1 MNEPSAALPE
11 GREAVA
17 PPSLWDLARTFNQIS
32 LSSFGG
38 GLSAWS
44 HEIVVLRRGWLT
56 ETEFLSALTLCRLL
70 PGANQVNVAIFVG
83 TRLRG
88 FAGALAAVGGLV
100 AVPFWIIVLL
110 IASAQKLESPALRD
124 VMAGLTAAAIALTL
138 SMVWQTGRKALQSVV
153 PFGLATLTTV
163 MSGLLRAPLW
173 LTLLVVAPLGILWAW
188 RRASPEERHPEAVH
202 PAAASPD
209 AARTEGGRPE

>member
-1 MNEPSAALPE
+1 MNEPLATAQGESPQD
-11 GREAVA
+11 VA
-17 PPSLWDLARTFNQIS
+17 PPSLWDLACTFNRIS

-44 HEIVVLRRGWLT
+44 HEIVVRRRGWLS

-88 FAGALAAVGGLV
+88 FSGALSAVAGLI
-100 AVPFWIIVLL
+100 AVPFWIIILL
-110 IASAQKLESPALRD
+110 IASAQQLDSPTLRH
-124 VMAGLTAAAIALTL
+124 VMGGLTAAAIALTL
-138 SMVWQTGRKALQSVV
+138 SMVWQTGRKPLRSAV
-153 PFGLATLTTV
+153 PFGLAALTTV
-163 MSGLLRAPLW
+163 MSGVLRAPLW

-188 RRASPEERHPEAVH
+188 RQANPEGTRPGAISPEVTRHE
-202 PAAASPD
+202 
-209 AARTEGGRPE
+209 

>member
-1 MNEPSAALPE
+1 MNEPLPAPSE
-11 GREAVA
+11 GAGNAA
-17 PPSLWDLARTFNQIS
+17 PPSLWDLARTFNLIS

-44 HEIVVLRRGWLT
+44 HEIVVRRRGWLS

-88 FAGALAAVGGLV
+88 FSGALAAVAGLI
-100 AVPFWIIVLL
+100 AVPFWIIILL
-110 IASAQKLESPALRD
+110 IASAQQLDSPTLRH
-124 VMAGLTAAAIALTL
+124 VMGGLTAAAIALTL
-138 SMVWQTGRKALQSVV
+138 SMVWQTGRKALRSAV
-153 PFGLATLTTV
+153 PFGLAALTTV
-163 MSGLLRAPLW
+163 MSGVLRAPLW

-188 RRASPEERHPEAVH
+188 RQANPEGANPEGTKPEATSPEVTRHE
-202 PAAASPD
+202 
-209 AARTEGGRPE
+209 

>member
-1 MNEPSAALPE
+1 MPPASPDD
-11 GREAVA
+11 VA
-17 PPSLWDLARTFNQIS
+17 PPSLWDLARTFNLIS

-44 HEIVVLRRGWLT
+44 HEIVVRRRGWLS

-88 FAGALAAVGGLV
+88 FTGALAAVGGLI

-110 IASAQKLESPALRD
+110 IASAQRLESPALRD

-138 SMVWQTGRKALQSVV
+138 SMVWQTGHKALESVV
-153 PFGLATLTTV
+153 PFGLAVVTTV

-173 LTLLVVAPLGILWAW
+173 LTLLVVAPLGVLWAW
-188 RRASPEERHPEAVH
+188 RRAA
-202 PAAASPD
+202 PAATGGEAALPEVANPD
-209 AARTEGGRPE
+209 AAKAKGTRHE

>member
-11 GREAVA
+11 GQKAIA

-56 ETEFLSALTLCRLL
+56 ENEFLSALTLCRLL

-138 SMVWQTGRKALQSVV
+138 SMVWQTGRKALQSMV
-153 PFGLATLTTV
+153 PFGLAALTTV

-173 LTLLVVAPLGILWAW
+173 LTLLVAAPLGILWAW
-188 RRASPEERHPEAVH
+188 RRASPEGAHSEAVD
-202 PAAASPD
+202 PAAVSSD
-209 AARTEGGRPE
+209 AAGTEGTRPQ